1 MRSRGGRGHPW
12 NGKPQRESG
21 RPAAVAANV
30 APTGAA
36 LGSRGLGSR
45 GRPNGRPKEAAKVA
59 KKGGSQRPPKSRK
72 KGGSQRPPKSRKKGG
87 SHKCN
92 APFVRDCCTESAF
105 RPTEA
110 CVRPSHFS
118 LRPTHF
124 GRHIF
129 HFGRHTSAVTF
140 FTSADTLRP
149 SHFSLRPTH
158 FGQGTLLC
166 GCPTSGPASG
176 RVLGW
181 VGQLEGGVG
190 ATWQHGIAR
199 RLLVL
204 SCLFFFSTD
213 FKYARWTKEGEPI
226 MLQKYVLED

>member
-45 GRPNGRPKEAAKVA
+45 GRPNGRPKEAPERAEEGGQRRRQSRGKGRQPKTA
-59 KKGGSQRPPKSRK
+59 TDGKRGGSQ
-72 KGGSQRPPKSRKKGG
+72 
-87 SHKCN
+87 KCN
-92 APFVRDCCTESAF
+92 VPFVRDCCTESAF

-129 HFGRHTSAVTF
+129 HFGRHTS
-140 FTSADTLRP
+140 
-149 SHFSLRPTH
+149 
-158 FGQGTLLC
+158 
-166 GCPTSGPASG
+166 G
-176 RVLGW
+176 RVLSFADAPLRARHLGGSWGGW
-181 VGQLEGGVG
+181 GNWRGEWVPLGSMELHGV
-190 ATWQHGIAR
+190 
-199 RLLVL
+199 
-204 SCLFFFSTD
+204 CLCCHVFS
-213 FKYARWTKEGEPI
+213 F
-226 MLQKYVLED
+226 LH